1 LFTAGNFALNIPQNL
16 PYYMGRFV
24 CVTGT
29 IVFEREPMGLYDRDY
44 TRANYRSQFHG
55 APQMHFGFPRITP
68 VVKWLLII
76 NVAVFFGGLA
86 FFPDNIPV
94 QIGGQTLL
102 YSALEKWFAV
112 FPTSLLSALQVWRL
126 VTYQFL
132 HGGTFHI
139 LFNMLGVFFL
149 GPTLERHWGSR
160 RFLTFYLGCG
170 MAGGV
175 FYTFLVAAGVLSA
188 MPMIGASGAVLG
200 LLVACAILFPHFVV
214 ILLFFPVPIRIAAL
228 LLCGV
233 YLANLL
239 SRGPNAG
246 GDAAHLAGMAAGAA
260 YVLSGSWRE
269 KMKRKLR
276 SGSWEKKMAAQRDL
290 RVEVD
295 RILQKVHRQGI
306 HSLTSKEK
314 RILKKATEAEQR
326 RNGPY

>member
-1 LFTAGNFALNIPQNL
+1 
-16 PYYMGRFV
+16 
-24 CVTGT
+24 
-29 IVFEREPMGLYDRDY
+29 MGLYDRDY
-44 TRANYRSQFHG
+44 TRANYRSQFHS
-55 APQMHFGFPRITP
+55 APQMRFGFPRITP

-76 NVAVFFGGLA
+76 NVAVFFAGLA

-94 QIGGQTLL
+94 QIGGRTHL
-102 YSALEKWFAV
+102 YDALEQWFSV
-112 FPTSLLSALQVWRL
+112 FPRSLPPALQIWRL

-139 LFNMLGVFFL
+139 FFNMLGLFFL

-160 RFLTFYLGCG
+160 RFLMFYLGCG
-170 MAGGV
+170 MAGGL
-175 FYTFLVAAGVLSA
+175 FYTLLVATRVLPA
-188 MPMIGASGAVLG
+188 LPMIGASGAVLG

-228 LLCGV
+228 LLCGL

-239 SRGPNAG
+239 SRGANAG

-260 YVLSGSWRE
+260 YVLSGPWRE

-295 RILQKVHRQGI
+295 RILQKVHDQGI
-306 HSLTSKEK
+306 HSLSSKEK
-314 RILKKATEAEQR
+314 RILRKATEAEQR
-326 RNGPY
+326 RDRAY